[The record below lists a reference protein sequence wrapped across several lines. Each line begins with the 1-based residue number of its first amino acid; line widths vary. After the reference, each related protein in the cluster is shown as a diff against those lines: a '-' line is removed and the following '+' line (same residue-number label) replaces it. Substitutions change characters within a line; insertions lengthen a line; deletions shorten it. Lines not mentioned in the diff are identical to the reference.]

1 MSLAP
6 KYVAAPQTLAGRNL
20 AFGTR
25 QPLRTY
31 TPFTQNL
38 TSSISAVAYSKFRAS
53 DWVIMEAPAIT
64 TLPPDPEDD
73 ESPPPP
79 PPQPKFRVKL
89 RVSETRPEATPS
101 TGGVSDEDEE
111 DQLIDDDDLGMGLA
125 TSSHVAPLKAPRQ
138 RAPRGR
144 KPKAPP
150 KEKDKAHK
158 DDPPAGMMSAWQIKV
173 APDPHG
179 TGANSPD
186 PSGMLGPSSAA
197 VAPAKPGR
205 KRGAQAKK
213 GTPATTAGRI
223 AKYVDLFMRHF
234 QGT

>member
-1 MSLAP
+1 M
-6 KYVAAPQTLAGRNL
+6 
-20 AFGTR
+20 
-25 QPLRTY
+25 
-31 TPFTQNL
+31 
-38 TSSISAVAYSKFRAS
+38 AYSKFRAS

-73 ESPPPP
+73 DSPTSPPP

-101 TGGVSDEDEE
+101 AGGASDEDEE

-125 TSSHVAPLKAPRQ
+125 TSSHVAPVKAPRQ

-150 KEKDKAHK
+150 KEKEKGHK

-173 APDPHG
+173 VPDLPG

-186 PSGMLGPSSAA
+186 PSISGMLGSSSAA

-205 KRGAQAKK
+205 KRGPQAKK

-223 AKYVDLFMRHF
+223 AR
-234 QGT
+234 